1 MFGMIAAWAIR
12 PADSRSREL
21 TGSDR
26 SDIPTPL
33 TLRRVVKREPACNKS
48 SAHRSRMLVDAIQT
62 DSF

>member
-26 SDIPTPL
+26 SDIPTL
-33 TLRRVVKREPACNKS
+33 ALGRVVKREPACNKS

>member
-12 PADSRSREL
+12 SADSRSREL

-26 SDIPTPL
+26 SDIPTL
-33 TLRRVVKREPACNKS
+33 ALQRVVKRGKPACNKS